1 MKLQVGFTTIPFP
14 PARQVIVDAG
24 RNGIRWHVTQALLE
38 IDVTTARRFIREHKA
53 ATGESFSFTA
63 FFIACLAHAIDE
75 NKHLHA
81 YRNWRNQLILFEQV
95 DVATLIET
103 TVDQVSLSHV
113 VRAANKKTFREVHQE
128 IRTIQATPA
137 KSEQKSELLDI
148 APYLPAFV
156 RGLFY
161 WALFKN
167 PHWLK
172 QIAGTVVVTSVG
184 MFGKGGGWGF
194 GFLPMHTLG
203 ITVGGI
209 AEKPGVVEG
218 RIEIREYL
226 CVTVSMDHDIID
238 GAPAARFVQR
248 LKELVE
254 SGYGL
259 DNHQ

>member
-1 MKLQVGFTTIPFP
+1 MTAKNFTVEPFP
-14 PARQVIVDAG
+14 PSRHAIVNAG
-24 RNGIRWHVTQALLE
+24 RIAVRRHISHALIE
-38 IDVTTARRFIREHKA
+38 IDVTVARRSIREHKA
-53 ATGESFSFTA
+53 KTGESLSFTA
-63 FFIACLAHAIDE
+63 FLIACLAHAIDE
-75 NKHLHA
+75 NKHMHA
-81 YRNWRNQLILFEQV
+81 YHNWRNQLVLFDDV
-95 DVATLIET
+95 DVSTMIET
-103 TVDQVSLSHV
+103 KVGHV
-113 VRAANKKTFREVHQE
+113 ALPHVIRAANKKTFREIHHE
-128 IRTIQATPA
+128 IRTIQTSPA
-137 KSEQKSELLDI
+137 KSEQKSWLLDA
-148 APYLPAFV
+148 APYAPAFV
-156 RGLFY
+156 HEMFY
-161 WALFKN
+161 WLLFKN

-184 MFGKGGGWGF
+184 MFGKGAGWGF

-226 CVTVSMDHDIID
+226 GVTVSMDHDIID

-259 DNHQ
+259 E

>member
-1 MKLQVGFTTIPFP
+1 M
-14 PARQVIVDAG
+14 
-24 RNGIRWHVTQALLE
+24 
-38 IDVTTARRFIREHKA
+38 
-53 ATGESFSFTA
+53 
-63 FFIACLAHAIDE
+63 
-75 NKHLHA
+75 
-81 YRNWRNQLILFEQV
+81 

>member
-1 MKLQVGFTTIPFP
+1 MDPSVTKSFTIEPFP
-14 PARQVIVDAG
+14 PSRHAIVNAG
-24 RNGIRWHVTQALLE
+24 RIGVRRHLTHALIE
-38 IDVTTARRFIREHKA
+38 IDVTVARCFIREHKA
-53 ATGESFSFTA
+53 QTGESLSFTA
-63 FFIACLAHAIDE
+63 FLIACLAHAIDE

-81 YRNWRNQLILFEQV
+81 YRNWRNQLVLFDEV
-95 DVATLIET
+95 DVSTLIET
-103 TVDQVSLSHV
+103 EVGHV
-113 VRAANKKTFREVHQE
+113 ALPHVIRAANKKTFREIHQE

-137 KSEQKSELLDI
+137 KSEQKSWLLDI
-148 APYLPAFV
+148 APYVPALGHQV
-156 RGLFY
+156 FY
-161 WALFKN
+161 WLLFKN

-184 MFGKGGGWGF
+184 MFGKGTGWGF

-254 SGYGL
+254 SGHGL
-259 DNHQ
+259 E

>member
-1 MKLQVGFTTIPFP
+1 LKLQVGFTTIPFP
-14 PARQVIVDAG
+14 PSRYAIVDAG
-24 RNGIRWHVTQALLE
+24 RIGVRRHIAHALIE
-38 IDVTTARRFIREHKA
+38 IDVTVARRFIREHKA
-53 ATGESFSFTA
+53 KTGESLSFTA
-63 FFIACLAHAIDE
+63 FLITCLAHAIDE
-75 NKHLHA
+75 NKYLHA
-81 YRNWRNQLILFEQV
+81 YRNWRNQLVLFDEV
-95 DVATLIET
+95 DVVTMIET
-103 TVDQVSLSHV
+103 EVDHV
-113 VRAANKKTFREVHQE
+113 ALPHVIRAANRKTFRELHQE
-128 IRTIQATPA
+128 IRTIQVTPA
-137 KSEQKSELLDI
+137 KSEQKSKLIEI
-148 APYLPAFV
+148 APYVPAFV

-172 QIAGTVVVTSVG
+172 QIAGTVIVTSVG
-184 MFGKGGGWGF
+184 MFGKGGGWGL

-254 SGYGL
+254 GGYGL
-259 DNHQ
+259 E